1 MTETDPSNH
10 FSADEDWKSEAE
22 AERARLAE
30 ADAKSAA
37 ASEQPAIPEATFDYF
52 VIALASQAMMALA
65 MRPDPSGQV
74 YIDLNAVDLKMAEH
88 HIDLLAVLD
97 EKTKGNLTDEES
109 KMLTETVD
117 DSVPSTSQIK
127 PRVQEHWPST
137 AEGSP
142 RCSIWTATPGDES
155 SLWWI
160 RAHHPRPHI
169 RCSEPFLTEVL
180 AKSIHV
186 HH

>member
-37 ASEQPAIPEATFDYF
+37 VSEQPAIPEATFDYF
-52 VIALASQAMMALA
+52 VIALASQAMMAMA

-74 YIDLNAVDLKMAEH
+74 FIDLNSVDLKMAEH

-97 EKTKGNLTDEES
+97 EKCKGNLTDEES
-109 KMLTETVD
+109 SMLTETLHGLR
-117 DSVPSTSQIK
+117 SQFVQVQAQ
-127 PRVQEHWPST
+127 VQEHLAKHGGGLN
-137 AEGSP
+137 AEAQPGP
-142 RCSIWTATPGDES
+142 ATPPGDDAS
-155 SLWWI
+155 SGGSGLI
-160 RAHHPRPHI
+160 IP
-169 RCSEPFLTEVL
+169 
-180 AKSIHV
+180 
-186 HH
+186 

>member
-37 ASEQPAIPEATFDYF
+37 ASEQSAIPEATFDYF
-52 VIALASQAMMALA
+52 VIALASQAMMAMA

-74 YIDLNAVDLKMAEH
+74 YIDLNSVDLKMAEH

-97 EKTKGNLTDEES
+97 EKCKGNLTDEES
-109 KMLTETVD
+109 SMLTETLHGLRSQLFKSSKVHEHLAKHGEGRMQR
-117 DSVPSTSQIK
+117 PSLDRQHLREMT
-127 PRVQEHWPST
+127 PH
-137 AEGSP
+137 
-142 RCSIWTATPGDES
+142 PGDQDS
-155 SLWWI
+155 SFLD
-160 RAHHPRPHI
+160 RPAL
-169 RCSEPFLTEVL
+169 RSTV
-180 AKSIHV
+180 S
-186 HH
+186 

>member
-1 MTETDPSNH
+1 MTDTDPSNH

-30 ADAKSAA
+30 ADAKAA
-37 ASEQPAIPEATFDYF
+37 ASEQPPIPEATFEYF
-52 VIALASQAMMALA
+52 VIALASQAMMAMA

-97 EKTKGNLTDEES
+97 EKTKGNLTEEES

-117 DSVPSTSQIK
+117 GLRTQYVQIK
-127 PRVQEHWPST
+127 TQVQEHLAKHGGGLTPDAQS
-137 AEGSP
+137 GSP
-142 RCSIWTATPGDES
+142 ATPGDQS
-155 SLWWI
+155 SSGGSGLI
-160 RAHHPRPHI
+160 IP
-169 RCSEPFLTEVL
+169 
-180 AKSIHV
+180 
-186 HH
+186 

>member
-1 MTETDPSNH
+1 MTETDASNH

-30 ADAKSAA
+30 ADAKASP
-37 ASEQPAIPEATFDYF
+37 SEQPPIPEATFEYF
-52 VIALASQAMMALA
+52 VIALASQAMMAMA

-109 KMLTETVD
+109 KMLVETVD
-117 DSVPSTSQIK
+117 GLRTQYIQIK
-127 PRVQEHWPST
+127 TQVQEHLAKHGGGLTPDAQS
-137 AEGSP
+137 GSP
-142 RCSIWTATPGDES
+142 ATPADDSASGGS
-155 SLWWI
+155 GLI
-160 RAHHPRPHI
+160 IP
-169 RCSEPFLTEVL
+169 
-180 AKSIHV
+180 
-186 HH
+186 